1 MFDGSDTVVLY
12 NELAY
17 EEVLPVSWAPLT
29 GALDAVRAASLT
41 ERNVRLLQALAA
53 IEDHGVGEK
62 PDESAPDL
70 TRLDFKI
77 NLLLDLV
84 GQLVVAN
91 RPRPPAVAIRFN
103 SQGAVWHASEP
114 LPQAGKPGMVE
125 IHLRDFL
132 AEPLRLA
139 GTLTTVSDEGEVAAR
154 FAPVG
159 EPLADLLERLI
170 FRHHRRQVA
179 GSRQQPRRD

>member
-17 EEVLPVSWAPLT
+17 EDVRPVSWTPLA
-29 GALDAVRAASLT
+29 GSVDAALAASFT

-53 IEDHGVGEK
+53 IEDHGASDK
-62 PDESAPDL
+62 PDEATPDL

-84 GQLVVAN
+84 GQLLVAN
-91 RPRPPAVAIRFN
+91 RPQPAPVAIRFN
-103 SQGAVWHASEP
+103 AHGAVWHAAAP
-114 LPQAGKPGMVE
+114 LPQVGAQGIVE

-132 AEPLRLA
+132 AEPLRLVGSLAKVSAA
-139 GTLTTVSDEGEVAAR
+139 GEATVR

-159 EPLADLLERLI
+159 EPVADLLERLI
-170 FRHHRRQVA
+170 FRHHRRHVA
-179 GSRQQPRRD
+179 GIRQPRHE

>member
-1 MFDGSDTVVLY
+1 MFDGSDTVVLH

-17 EEVLPVSWAPLT
+17 EEVLPVNWAPLA
-29 GALDAVRAASLT
+29 GPLDAAVAASFT

-53 IEDHGVGEK
+53 IEDHGVSDK
-62 PDESAPDL
+62 PDDSGPDL

-84 GQLVVAN
+84 GQLLVAN
-91 RPRPPAVAIRFN
+91 RPRPARVAIRFN
-103 SQGAVWHASEP
+103 AQGAVWQAPGP
-114 LPQAGKPGMVE
+114 LPPAGAQGMVE

-132 AEPLRLA
+132 AEPLRLV
-139 GTLTTVSDEGEVAAR
+139 GTLTGVSAEGEVKVR

-159 EPLADLLERLI
+159 EAVADLLERLI
-170 FRHHRRQVA
+170 FRNHRRQVA
-179 GSRQQPRRD
+179 GIRQPRRD

>member
-17 EEVLPVSWAPLT
+17 EEVLPVTWTPLAGT
-29 GALDAVRAASLT
+29 LDAAVAAGFT

-53 IEDHGVGEK
+53 VEDHGVSDK

-84 GQLVVAN
+84 GQLLVAN
-91 RPRPPAVAIRFN
+91 RPRPAPVAIRFN
-103 SQGAVWHASEP
+103 AQGAVWQAPAP
-114 LPQAGKPGMVE
+114 LPQAGSQGVAE

-132 AEPLRLA
+132 AQPLRLV
-139 GTLTTVSDEGEVAAR
+139 GTLTAVSSEGEVKAR

-159 EPLADLLERLI
+159 DSLADLLERLI

-179 GSRQQPRRD
+179 GFRQPRRD

>member
-1 MFDGSDTVVLY
+1 MFDGSDTVVLF

-29 GALDAVRAASLT
+29 GAMDAAIAAGVS
-41 ERNVRLLQALAA
+41 ERNVRLLQALAG
-53 IEDHGVGEK
+53 IEDHGVSEK
-62 PDESAPDL
+62 PDDSGPDL

-84 GQLVVAN
+84 GQLLVAN
-91 RPRPPAVAIRFN
+91 RPRPAPVAIRFN
-103 SQGAVWHASEP
+103 SHGAEWQAPAP
-114 LPQAGKPGMVE
+114 LPQVGAQGIVE

-132 AEPLRLA
+132 AAPLRLA
-139 GTLTTVSDEGEVAAR
+139 GTVTSAAPGEVKVR
-154 FAPVG
+154 FSPVG
-159 EPLADLLERLI
+159 EAVADLLERLI

-179 GSRQQPRRD
+179 GIRQPRRD

>member
-12 NELAY
+12 DELAY
-17 EEVLPVSWAPLT
+17 EEVLPVIWVPLA
-29 GALDAVRAASLT
+29 GRMEAAVATSFT

-53 IEDHGVGEK
+53 VEDHGVSDK
-62 PDESAPDL
+62 PDESASDL

-84 GQLVVAN
+84 GQLIVAN
-91 RPRPPAVAIRFN
+91 RPRPAAVAIRFN
-103 SQGAVWHASEP
+103 AQGAVWQAAAP
-114 LPQAGKPGMVE
+114 LPPVGKPGTVE

-132 AEPLRLA
+132 AEPLRLP
-139 GTLTTVSDEGEVAAR
+139 GTLTAVSADGEVTAR

-179 GSRQQPRRD
+179 GIRQPRHD

>member
-17 EEVLPVSWAPLT
+17 EEVLPVNWSPL
-29 GALDAVRAASLT
+29 AAAVDATTAAGFS

-53 IEDHGVGEK
+53 IEDHGVCDK
-62 PDESAPDL
+62 PDESTPDL
-70 TRLDFKI
+70 ARLDFKI

-84 GQLVVAN
+84 GQLLVAN
-91 RPRPPAVAIRFN
+91 RPRPVAVPIRFN
-103 SQGAVWHASEP
+103 AHGAVWRPP
-114 LPQAGKPGMVE
+114 LPPAAGPGIAE

-132 AEPLRLA
+132 AEPLRLV
-139 GTLTTVSDEGEVAAR
+139 GTVAKVSPEGEATVC

-159 EPLADLLERLI
+159 EPVAALLERLI

-179 GSRQQPRRD
+179 GSRQPRND

>member
-17 EEVLPVSWAPLT
+17 EEVLPVHWAPLP
-29 GALDAVRAASLT
+29 GSMDAAVAASFT

-53 IEDHGVGEK
+53 IEDHGVADK

-84 GQLVVAN
+84 GQLLVAN
-91 RPRPPAVAIRFN
+91 RPRRAPVAIRFN
-103 SQGAVWHASEP
+103 SQGALWHASAP
-114 LPQAGKPGMVE
+114 LPLAGTQGVAE

-132 AEPLRLA
+132 AEPLRLV
-139 GTLTTVSDEGEVAAR
+139 GTLTQVGADGEVTVR

-179 GSRQQPRRD
+179 GIRQPRRD

>member
-12 NELAY
+12 DELAY
-17 EEVLPVSWAPLT
+17 EEVLPVAWLPLSG
-29 GALDAVRAASLT
+29 GADAAAVAAFSG
-41 ERNVRLLQALAA
+41 RNVRLLQALAA
-53 IEDHGVGEK
+53 IEDHGTTDK

-84 GQLVVAN
+84 GQLLAAN
-91 RPRPPAVAIRFN
+91 RPRPAPAAIRFN
-103 SQGAVWHASEP
+103 AQGAVWHAAAP
-114 LPQAGKPGMVE
+114 APQTGQGILE

-132 AEPLRLA
+132 GEPLRLL
-139 GTLTTVSDEGEVAAR
+139 GTLTSVTPEGEVTVR

-159 EPLADLLERLI
+159 EPVADLLERLI

-179 GSRQQPRRD
+179 GFRQPRRD

>member
-17 EEVLPVSWAPLT
+17 EEVLPVTWAPVADT
-29 GALDAVRAASLT
+29 VDAAVAAGFT

-53 IEDHGVGEK
+53 VEDHGVADK

-84 GQLVVAN
+84 GQLLVAN
-91 RPRPPAVAIRFN
+91 RPRPAPVAIRFN
-103 SQGAVWHASEP
+103 AQGAVWQAPAP
-114 LPQAGKPGMVE
+114 LPQAGSQGVVE

-132 AEPLRLA
+132 AEPLRLV
-139 GTLTTVSDEGEVAAR
+139 GTLTTVTAAGEVQAR

-159 EPLADLLERLI
+159 ESLADLLERLI

-179 GSRQQPRRD
+179 GFRQPRRD

>member
-17 EEVLPVSWAPLT
+17 EEVFPVNWRPLA
-29 GALDAVRAASLT
+29 GKMDATIAASFA

-53 IEDHGVGEK
+53 IEDHGVSDK
-62 PDESAPDL
+62 PDEATPDL

-84 GQLVVAN
+84 GQLMVAN
-91 RPRPPAVAIRFN
+91 RPRPPAVAICFN
-103 SQGAVWHASEP
+103 AQGATWQSRAP
-114 LPQAGKPGMVE
+114 LPQSGQQGVAE

-132 AEPLRLA
+132 VEPLRLL
-139 GTLTTVSDEGEVAAR
+139 GTLTAVTAEGKVTAR

-159 EPLADLLERLI
+159 EPVADLLERLI
-170 FRHHRRQVA
+170 FRHHRRHVA
-179 GSRQQPRRD
+179 GIRQPRRD

>member
-17 EEVLPVSWAPLT
+17 EEVLPVSWAPVAGGMD
-29 GALDAVRAASLT
+29 GAVAASFT

-53 IEDHGVGEK
+53 IEDHGVSDK

-91 RPRPPAVAIRFN
+91 RPRPAPVAIRFN
-103 SQGAVWHASEP
+103 SHGALWHAPAP
-114 LPQAGKPGMVE
+114 LPLAGTLGVAE

-132 AEPLRLA
+132 AEPLRLV
-139 GTLTTVSDEGEVAAR
+139 GTLTQVSAEGELTVR

-159 EPLADLLERLI
+159 EALADLLERLI

-179 GSRQQPRRD
+179 GIRQPRRD

>member
-12 NELAY
+12 DELAY
-17 EEVLPVSWAPLT
+17 EEVLPVAWNPLT
-29 GALDAVRAASLT
+29 GPISAAVAASFT

-53 IEDHGVGEK
+53 IEDHGIADK

-70 TRLDFKI
+70 ARLDFKI

-91 RPRPPAVAIRFN
+91 RPRPAPTPIRFN
-103 SQGAVWHASEP
+103 AQGAVWHCPAP
-114 LPQAGKPGMVE
+114 APAVAVPGVAE

-132 AEPLRLA
+132 AEPLRLV
-139 GTLTTVSDEGEVAAR
+139 GTLTNVSPDGEVTAR
-154 FAPVG
+154 FSPVG

-179 GSRQQPRRD
+179 GSRQPRRD

>member
-17 EEVLPVSWAPLT
+17 EEVLPVNWA
-29 GALDAVRAASLT
+29 ALPGSMEAAAAGFT

-53 IEDHGVGEK
+53 IEDHGVSEK
-62 PDESAPDL
+62 PEESAPDL

-91 RPRPPAVAIRFN
+91 RPRPAPAAIRFN
-103 SQGAVWHASEP
+103 SQGALWHAPAP
-114 LPQAGKPGMVE
+114 LPPAGTLGVVE

-132 AEPLRLA
+132 AEPLRLV
-139 GTLTTVSDEGEVAAR
+139 GTLAQVSADGEVTVR

-159 EPLADLLERLI
+159 EPLAFLLERLI
-170 FRHHRRQVA
+170 FRHHRRHVA
-179 GSRQQPRRD
+179 GIRQPRRD

>member
-1 MFDGSDTVVLY
+1 MFDGSDTVVLH

-17 EEVLPVSWAPLT
+17 EEVLPVNWAPLAGT
-29 GALDAVRAASLT
+29 LDAAVAASFT

-53 IEDHGVGEK
+53 IEDHGVSDK
-62 PDESAPDL
+62 PDDSGPDL

-84 GQLVVAN
+84 GQLLVAN
-91 RPRPPAVAIRFN
+91 RPRPLRVAIRFN
-103 SQGAVWHASEP
+103 AQGAVWQAAAP
-114 LPQAGKPGMVE
+114 LPPAGGPGMVE

-132 AEPLRLA
+132 AEPLRLM
-139 GTLTTVSDEGEVAAR
+139 GTLTAVSAEGEVKAR

-159 EPLADLLERLI
+159 EAVADLLERLI

-179 GSRQQPRRD
+179 GIRQPRRD

>member
-17 EEVLPVSWAPLT
+17 EEVLPVNWAPQS
-29 GALDAVRAASLT
+29 GAVDAAVAASVT

-53 IEDHGVGEK
+53 IEDHGVSDK
-62 PDESAPDL
+62 PDESTPDL

-91 RPRPPAVAIRFN
+91 RPRPAAVAIRFN
-103 SQGAVWHASEP
+103 SQGAVWRPSTAP
-114 LPQAGKPGMVE
+114 APAGQQGMVE

-132 AEPLRLA
+132 AEPLRLV
-139 GTLTTVSDEGEVAAR
+139 GTLTKVGADGEVAAR
-154 FAPVG
+154 FAPIG

-179 GSRQQPRRD
+179 GIRQPRRD

>member
-17 EEVLPVSWAPLT
+17 EEVLPVSWAPF
-29 GALDAVRAASLT
+29 ARSVDAAVVASFA

-53 IEDHGVGEK
+53 IEDHGVSDK
-62 PDESAPDL
+62 PDEATPDL
-70 TRLDFKI
+70 ARLDFKI

-91 RPRPPAVAIRFN
+91 RPRPAPVAIRFN
-103 SQGAVWHASEP
+103 AHGAVWHPAAP
-114 LPQAGKPGMVE
+114 LPEAGVQGIVE

-132 AEPLRLA
+132 AEPLRLI
-139 GTLTTVSDEGEVAAR
+139 GTLSKVTAAGEATVR
-154 FAPVG
+154 FAPVD
-159 EPLADLLERLI
+159 EPVAELLERLI
-170 FRHHRRQVA
+170 FRHHRRHVA
-179 GSRQQPRRD
+179 GIRQPRHD

>member
-12 NELAY
+12 DELAY
-17 EEVLPVSWAPLT
+17 EEVLPVNWAPLAGT
-29 GALDAVRAASLT
+29 VDALVAAGVT

-53 IEDHGVGEK
+53 IEDHGSAEK
-62 PDESAPDL
+62 PDESSPDL

-91 RPRPPAVAIRFN
+91 RPRPLPVAIRFN
-103 SQGAVWHASEP
+103 AQGAVWKAAGP
-114 LPQAGKPGMVE
+114 LPAANQQGMVE

-132 AEPLRLA
+132 AEPLRLM
-139 GTLTTVSDEGEVAAR
+139 GTLSRITPEGEVTVR

-159 EPLADLLERLI
+159 ECLADLLERLI
-170 FRHHRRQVA
+170 FRQHRRQVA
-179 GSRQQPRRD
+179 GIRQPRRD

>member
-17 EEVLPVSWAPLT
+17 EEVLPVTWAPLE
-29 GALDAVRAASLT
+29 GAVDAAVAASFT

-53 IEDHGVGEK
+53 IEDHGVSDK
-62 PDESAPDL
+62 PDESMPDL

-84 GQLVVAN
+84 GQLVAAN
-91 RPRPPAVAIRFN
+91 RPRPPSVAIRFN
-103 SQGAVWHASEP
+103 SQGAIWRAPAP
-114 LPQAGKPGMVE
+114 LPQAGRQGMVE
-125 IHLRDFL
+125 IQLRDFL
-132 AEPLRLA
+132 AEPLRLI
-139 GTLTTVSDEGEVAAR
+139 GTLTTVSAEGEVTAR

-159 EPLADLLERLI
+159 PPLADLLERLI

-179 GSRQQPRRD
+179 GNRQPRRD

>member
-12 NELAY
+12 DELAY
-17 EEVLPVSWAPLT
+17 EEVLPVAWNPLT
-29 GALDAVRAASLT
+29 GAISAAVAASFT

-53 IEDHGVGEK
+53 IEDHGTADK

-70 TRLDFKI
+70 ARLDFKI

-91 RPRPPAVAIRFN
+91 RPRPAPTPIRFN
-103 SQGAVWHASEP
+103 AQGAVWHCAAP
-114 LPQAGKPGMVE
+114 LPAAAVPGVAE

-132 AEPLRLA
+132 AEPLRLV
-139 GTLTTVSDEGEVAAR
+139 GTLTNVSPDGEVTAR
-154 FAPVG
+154 FSPVG

-179 GSRQQPRRD
+179 GNRQPRRD

>member
-17 EEVLPVSWAPLT
+17 EEILPVGWAPLS
-29 GALDAVRAASLT
+29 GSMDAAAAASFT

-53 IEDHGVGEK
+53 IEDHGVSEK

-84 GQLVVAN
+84 GQLLVAN
-91 RPRPPAVAIRFN
+91 RPRPAAVAIRFN
-103 SQGAVWHASEP
+103 AHGARV
-114 LPQAGKPGMVE
+114 
-125 IHLRDFL
+125 
-132 AEPLRLA
+132 
-139 GTLTTVSDEGEVAAR
+139 AR
-154 FAPVG
+154 FRPAAGGRIAGHGGDSSARLPGRTPAPG
-159 EPLADLLERLI
+159 GHA
-170 FRHHRRQVA
+170 HAGRR
-179 GSRQQPRRD
+179 RR

>member
-12 NELAY
+12 DELAY
-17 EEVLPVSWAPLT
+17 EEVLPVGWSPLA
-29 GALDAVRAASLT
+29 GAVHAAVAASFT
-41 ERNVRLLQALAA
+41 DRNVRLLQALAA
-53 IEDHGVGEK
+53 IEDHGAADK

-91 RPRPPAVAIRFN
+91 RPRPAPTPIRFN
-103 SQGAVWHASEP
+103 AQGAVWHCPAP
-114 LPQAGKPGMVE
+114 LPPVGVPGIVE

-132 AEPLRLA
+132 AEPLRLV
-139 GTLTTVSDEGEVAAR
+139 GTLTKVSPEGEVTAR
-154 FAPVG
+154 FSPIG

-179 GSRQQPRRD
+179 GIRQPRRD

>member
-17 EEVLPVSWAPLT
+17 EEVLPVNWAPLA
-29 GALDAVRAASLT
+29 GSMDAALATSFT
-41 ERNVRLLQALAA
+41 KRNVRLLQALAA
-53 IEDHGVGEK
+53 IEDHGVADK

-91 RPRPPAVAIRFN
+91 HPRPAPVAIRFN
-103 SQGAVWHASEP
+103 SQGARWHATAP
-114 LPQAGKPGMVE
+114 LPLAGTQGVAE

-132 AEPLRLA
+132 AEPLRLP
-139 GTLTTVSDEGEVAAR
+139 GTLTEVAADGALTVR
-154 FAPVG
+154 FVPVG

-179 GSRQQPRRD
+179 GIRQPRRD

>member
-1 MFDGSDTVVLY
+1 MFDGSDTVVLH

-17 EEVLPVSWAPLT
+17 EEVLPVNWAPLAGSMDT
-29 GALDAVRAASLT
+29 AAVSFT

-53 IEDHGVGEK
+53 IEDHGVSDK

-91 RPRPPAVAIRFN
+91 RPRPAALAIRFN
-103 SQGAVWHASEP
+103 SQGARWQASAP
-114 LPQAGKPGMVE
+114 LPAAGTLGVAE

-132 AEPLRLA
+132 AEPLRLV
-139 GTLTTVSDEGEVAAR
+139 GTLTQVSADGEVTVR

-159 EPLADLLERLI
+159 EALADLLERLI

-179 GSRQQPRRD
+179 GIRQPRRD

>member
-12 NELAY
+12 DELAY
-17 EEVLPVSWAPLT
+17 EEVLPVIWVPLAAPM
-29 GALDAVRAASLT
+29 DAVAAASFT

-53 IEDHGVGEK
+53 IEDHGVSDK
-62 PDESAPDL
+62 PDETAPDL

-91 RPRPPAVAIRFN
+91 RPRPAAVAIRFN
-103 SQGAVWHASEP
+103 AQGALWHATAP
-114 LPQAGKPGMVE
+114 LPPAGTLGVAE

-132 AEPLRLA
+132 AEPLRLV
-139 GTLTTVSDEGEVAAR
+139 GTLT
-154 FAPVG
+154 
-159 EPLADLLERLI
+159 
-170 FRHHRRQVA
+170 QV
-179 GSRQQPRRD
+179 

>member
-17 EEVLPVSWAPLT
+17 EEVLPVSWAPLS
-29 GALDAVRAASLT
+29 GSMDAAAAGFT

-53 IEDHGVGEK
+53 IEDHGVSDK

-91 RPRPPAVAIRFN
+91 RPRPATVAIRFN
-103 SQGAVWHASEP
+103 SQGARWRASAQVAP
-114 LPQAGKPGMVE
+114 VGTLGVAE

-132 AEPLRLA
+132 AEPLRLV
-139 GTLTTVSDEGEVAAR
+139 GTLTQVSADGEVTVR

-179 GSRQQPRRD
+179 GIRQPRRD

>member
-12 NELAY
+12 DELAY
-17 EEVLPVSWAPLT
+17 EEVLPVSWNPQA
-29 GALDAVRAASLT
+29 GSVDAAVAASFT

-53 IEDHGVGEK
+53 IEDHGVSDK
-62 PDESAPDL
+62 PDESAADL

-91 RPRPPAVAIRFN
+91 RPRPAPSPIRFN
-103 SQGAVWHASEP
+103 AQGAVWHTAMP
-114 LPQAGKPGMVE
+114 LPLAGRPGIME

-132 AEPLRLA
+132 AEPLRLM
-139 GTLTTVSDEGEVAAR
+139 GTLTKVTDTGEVTAR
-154 FAPVG
+154 FGPVG

-179 GSRQQPRRD
+179 GIRQPRRD

>member
-17 EEVLPVSWAPLT
+17 EEVLPVTWTPLAGT
-29 GALDAVRAASLT
+29 LDAAVAAGFT

-53 IEDHGVGEK
+53 VEDHGVSDK

-84 GQLVVAN
+84 GQLLVVN
-91 RPRPPAVAIRFN
+91 RPRPAPVAIRFN
-103 SQGAVWHASEP
+103 AQGAVWQAAAP
-114 LPQAGKPGMVE
+114 LPQAGSQGVLE

-132 AEPLRLA
+132 AEPLRLV
-139 GTLTTVSDEGEVAAR
+139 GTLTGVTSSGEITAR

-159 EPLADLLERLI
+159 ESLADLLERLI

-179 GSRQQPRRD
+179 GFRQPRRD

>member
-17 EEVLPVSWAPLT
+17 EEVRPVKWVPLT
-29 GALDAVRAASLT
+29 GSVDAALAASFT

-53 IEDHGVGEK
+53 IEDHGVSDK
-62 PDESAPDL
+62 PDEATPDL
-70 TRLDFKI
+70 ARLDFKI

-84 GQLVVAN
+84 GQLLVAN
-91 RPRPPAVAIRFN
+91 RPQPPPVAIRFN
-103 SQGAVWHASEP
+103 AQGAVW
-114 LPQAGKPGMVE
+114 QAAATLAPVGGQGIVE

-132 AEPLRLA
+132 AEPLRLM
-139 GTLTTVSDEGEVAAR
+139 GTLAKVSAAGEATVR

-159 EPLADLLERLI
+159 EPVAELLERLI
-170 FRHHRRQVA
+170 FRHHRRHVA
-179 GSRQQPRRD
+179 GIRQPRHD

>member
-17 EEVLPVSWAPLT
+17 EEVLPVGWAPLE
-29 GALDAVRAASLT
+29 GSMDAAVAASVT

-53 IEDHGVGEK
+53 IEDHGVSEK

-91 RPRPPAVAIRFN
+91 RPRPAAVAIRFN
-103 SQGAVWHASEP
+103 SQGALWHATGP
-114 LPQAGKPGMVE
+114 LPQAGSQGVAE

-132 AEPLRLA
+132 AEPLRLV
-139 GTLTTVSDEGEVAAR
+139 GTLTQVSAAGDVTVR

-179 GSRQQPRRD
+179 GIRQPRRD

>member
-1 MFDGSDTVVLY
+1 MFDGSDTIVLH

-17 EEVLPVSWAPLT
+17 EEVLPVNWAPLSGT
-29 GALDAVRAASLT
+29 MDAAVAAGFS

-53 IEDHGVGEK
+53 IEDHGVSDK
-62 PDESAPDL
+62 PDDSGPDL

-84 GQLVVAN
+84 GQLLVAN
-91 RPRPPAVAIRFN
+91 RPRPLPVAIRFN
-103 SQGAVWHASEP
+103 AQGAVWHAPAP
-114 LPQAGKPGMVE
+114 LPPTGGQGMVE

-132 AEPLRLA
+132 AEPLRLM
-139 GTLTTVSDEGEVAAR
+139 GTLTAVSAEGEVEAR

-159 EPLADLLERLI
+159 ESVADLLERLI

-179 GSRQQPRRD
+179 GIRQPRRD

>member
-17 EEVLPVSWAPLT
+17 EEVLPVNWAPLI
-29 GALDAVRAASLT
+29 GAVDAAVAASVG

-53 IEDHGVGEK
+53 IEDHGVSDK
-62 PDESAPDL
+62 PDESTPDL

-84 GQLVVAN
+84 GQLLVAN
-91 RPRPPAVAIRFN
+91 RPRPAAVAIRFN
-103 SQGAVWHASEP
+103 AQGAVWR
-114 LPQAGKPGMVE
+114 AGAPAPVAGQQGMVE

-132 AEPLRLA
+132 AEPLRLL
-139 GTLTTVSDEGEVAAR
+139 GTLTKVSAENEVAVR

-159 EPLADLLERLI
+159 EALADLLERLI
-170 FRHHRRQVA
+170 FRQHRRQVA
-179 GSRQQPRRD
+179 GIRQPRRD

>member
-17 EEVLPVSWAPLT
+17 EEVLPVTWS
-29 GALDAVRAASLT
+29 ALAGTVDAAVAASIT

-53 IEDHGVGEK
+53 IEDHGVSDK
-62 PDESAPDL
+62 PDESGPDL
-70 TRLDFKI
+70 ARLDFKI

-84 GQLVVAN
+84 GQLLVAN
-91 RPRPPAVAIRFN
+91 RPRPAPVAIRFN
-103 SQGAVWHASEP
+103 AQGAVWHAPAP
-114 LPQAGKPGMVE
+114 LPAAGGQGIVE

-132 AEPLRLA
+132 AEPLRLM
-139 GTLTTVSDEGEVAAR
+139 GTLTGVGADGEVTAR

-159 EPLADLLERLI
+159 EAVADLLERLI

-179 GSRQQPRRD
+179 GIRQPRRD